1 MGEVQRCVRMDS
13 CCMQEERWRGQV
25 ARFLGMQGR
34 RYRLCRP
41 ENSDGRGG
49 VEGRRRSDRVMT
61 IVMLLEEV
69 LRSICVYGPQSG

>member
-49 VEGRRRSDRVMT
+49 VGLLVKEELWRGEGGVT
-61 IVMLLEEV
+61 E
-69 LRSICVYGPQSG
+69 